1 MSQNSDS
8 TTISIQF
15 QIAGRSV
22 LLRNSLIGLVLGI
35 TFASLA
41 ATRYWVSPLVALFAP
56 PIGGLAL
63 GGFTALMAL
72 FGQLAAPTPYEGQ
85 RHLQW
90 PAIRYAGL
98 IAGSVGVVITGIVV
112 ISSMHSFGTALLIT
126 TAGAVIGALI
136 MAAFTLILT
145 AIKRGL
151 PPRSAPL
158 LGERHFDLLSHVESR
173 EHARR

>member
-22 LLRNSLIGLVLGI
+22 LLRNALIGLVLGI
-35 TFASLA
+35 SFGSLA
-41 ATRYWVSPLVALFAP
+41 ATRYWMSPLVALVAP
-56 PIGGLAL
+56 SIGGLAL

-72 FGQLAAPTPYEGQ
+72 FGQMAAPAPYEGQ
-85 RHLQW
+85 RQIQW

-98 IAGSVGVVITGIVV
+98 IAASVGVFITGMAAIG
-112 ISSMHSFGTALLIT
+112 SMHSFGVALLIT

-136 MAAFTLILT
+136 MLGLTLIISVL
-145 AIKRGL
+145 KRVA
-151 PPRSAPL
+151 PKRSAAQLTERQFDPL
-158 LGERHFDLLSHVESR
+158 QHIESR